1 MQCPKCKK
9 EIKSDSFFCEY
20 CGTRIKP
27 EVQTTR
33 QSSKFWKWSSILTF
47 VALIV
52 LLFYKGDSSA
62 YSSGQSNNNKELRN
76 EIHRKNNEISSL
88 ESQIQN
94 YKTRV
99 TDLESEMETMQRN
112 SNSNSSNNEAY
123 YVQQIN
129 KLNTQINKL
138 NTTISQKDNTIKNK
152 DKSIKKLQEENA
164 ALRSLL

>member
-9 EIKSDSFFCEY
+9 EIKNDSIFCEY

-27 EVQTTR
+27 EVQTTI

-47 VALIV
+47 VALII
-52 LLFYKGDSSA
+52 LLMYKVDSS
-62 YSSGQSNNNKELRN
+62 SDSNNDKELRN
-76 EIHRKNNEISSL
+76 EIHRKSNEISSL
-88 ESQIQN
+88 KSQIQN

-99 TDLESEMETMQRN
+99 TDLESEMETMRRN
-112 SNSNSSNNEAY
+112 SNSTPPNNEAY

-129 KLNTQINKL
+129 TLNAKINQL
-138 NTTISQKDNTIKNK
+138 NTTISQKNSTIKNR
-152 DKSIKKLQEENA
+152 DNSIKKLQDEIA